1 MPGNKNESDLAA
13 ANTGRVRRHR
23 PRGKTADPVELASR
37 LTERDRDLLH
47 LLGEHRVLTSA
58 QVADLL
64 PYPSLNRAQRR
75 LLSLWHWHVLDRF
88 RLPRGDGALT
98 GWRYT
103 LGVAGHGVL
112 AAARGKTPPRPN
124 TVRDQVLRLATD
136 PRLAHLLGINGVLA
150 ALTAHTRRSDDAEVR
165 LWHGERSAAAD
176 CGGLA
181 RPDALIVYRE
191 HGDQLVGCYEH
202 DTGTEP
208 LTRVTQKLDGYAELA
223 RAGGPR
229 PARTT
234 QQHYGFWVLF
244 GLPSPARE
252 ANLRDRLTA
261 ADPTGPGLG
270 FGDVGWHIATTHAD
284 ALHNPAGPAWLPLH
298 SGRRQRLADLAR
310 TRDPAR

>member
-1 MPGNKNESDLAA
+1 MPDNKNGTDLTA

-23 PRGKTADPVELASR
+23 PRGTAADPVELASR
-37 LTERDRDLLH
+37 LTARDRDLLH
-47 LLGEHRVLTSA
+47 LLREHRVLTSD

-88 RLPRGDGALT
+88 RHPRGDGALT

-112 AAARGKTPPRPN
+112 AAMRGQNPPRPT
-124 TVRDQVLRLATD
+124 TVREQVLRLATD
-136 PRLAHLLGINGVLA
+136 PRLDHLLGINDVLA
-150 ALTAHTRRSDDAEVR
+150 ALTAHTRRAPDAEVR

-191 HGDQLVGCYEH
+191 HGNQLVACYEH

-208 LTRVTQKLDGYAELA
+208 LTRVMQKLDGYAELA

-229 PARTT
+229 PARKT
-234 QQHYGFWVLF
+234 QQRHGFWVLF

-252 ANLRDRLTA
+252 ANLRDRLAA
-261 ADPTGPGLG
+261 ADPAGRSLG
-270 FGDVGWHIATTHAD
+270 VGDVGWHIATAHAD
-284 ALHNPAGPAWLPLH
+284 ALRDPAGPVWLPLH
-298 SGRRQRLADLAR
+298 GCQRQRIAELAR
-310 TRDPAR
+310 TRDPVR